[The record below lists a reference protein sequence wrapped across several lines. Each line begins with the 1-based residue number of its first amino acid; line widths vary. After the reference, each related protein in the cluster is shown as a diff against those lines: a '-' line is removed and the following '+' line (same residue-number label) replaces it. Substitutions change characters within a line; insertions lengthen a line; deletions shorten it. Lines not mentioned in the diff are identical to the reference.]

1 MYKVTDKDGDSV
13 YFNEKSCGRSFWG
26 DRDIPL
32 ENAKKYANKVG
43 GTIYVKNHR
52 PKPAPRWGG
61 FRLTSS
67 Q

>member
-13 YFNEKSCGRSFWG
+13 YFNEKSCGRSFWP
-26 DRDIPL
+26 DRNFPL

-43 GTIYVKNHR
+43 GTIYVENHR
-52 PKPAPRWGG
+52 PKPAPRWVE
-61 FRLTSS
+61 FR